1 MPIYINF
8 LLFFL
13 IPIVEK
19 YTKITLNIFVL
30 DDELGDENNK
40 LEAINTDTHLDLW
53 HLVCK

>member
-19 YTKITLNIFVL
+19 HKKITLNIFVL

-40 LEAINTDTHLDLW
+40 LEAVNTDTQFDLW
-53 HLVCK
+53 QLVCK